1 MGDVLATLAGGQMEK
16 NAYKLEEQ
24 SYREQ
29 ADMAKIEA
37 DQKMVQRDLELRR
50 QLASLGASMAGQG
63 VALGTSGSISAL
75 DFGERKLAKDDM
87 RSIKLMGLGR
97 RRNLL
102 TSAAMSKTKGRAAV
116 INSYG
121 QAFSQA
127 ASYFGKPSFSG
138 GSNGGPSTSSSSSS
152 GYSSTS
158 STGNR
163 TSYYKSSGY
172 QTDPGGG

>member
-1 MGDVLATLAGGQMEK
+1 MGDVLATLSGGQMEK

-50 QLASLGASMAGQG
+50 QLASLGTSMAAQG
-63 VALGTSGSISAL
+63 VALGTSESLSAL
-75 DFGERKLAKDDM
+75 DFGERGLAKSDT

-116 INSYG
+116 IGSYG
-121 QAFSQA
+121 KAYSQTIGNIQA
-127 ASYFGKPSFSG
+127 AKSFGMV
-138 GSNGGPSTSSSSSS
+138 
-152 GYSSTS
+152 
-158 STGNR
+158 
-163 TSYYKSSGY
+163 
-172 QTDPGGG
+172 

>member
-1 MGDVLATLAGGQMEK
+1 MGDVLATLAGGQQEK

-50 QLASLGASMAGQG
+50 QLASLGTSMAAQG
-63 VALGTSGSISAL
+63 VALGTSGSLAAL
-75 DFGERKLAKDDM
+75 DFGERSLAKSDM

-116 INSYG
+116 IQSYG

-127 ASYFGKPSFSG
+127 ASYFGKPSS
-138 GSNGGPSTSSSSSS
+138 GSNTTSGGPSTSSSSS
-152 GYSSTS
+152 G
-158 STGNR
+158 R
-163 TSYYKSSGY
+163 TSYYSSSGY
-172 QTDPGGG
+172 QTDPGGR